1 MLETHP
7 QQHQVKVTTE
17 VLETLLEMVVLLTLV
32 LEVVVLEL
40 LELLV

>member
-1 MLETHP
+1 VLETHP

-32 LEVVVLEL
+32 LEVAVLEL